1 MSWIQQAIE
10 LRRIQ
15 TTSERFQ
22 KALSDGKW
30 MEQGHGSRLEEGKRE
45 YSGVRDKRET
55 GKMMGTSEPQE
66 AGGHGEFSGNHQLK
80 ICV

>member
-1 MSWIQQAIE
+1 MGWIQQAVE

-15 TTSERFQ
+15 TASERFQ
-22 KALSDGKW
+22 QALSGRKW
-30 MEQGHGSRLEEGKRE
+30 MEQGHGSSLEEGKRE

-66 AGGHGEFSGNHQLK
+66 TGGHGEFS
-80 ICV
+80 

>member
-1 MSWIQQAIE
+1 
-10 LRRIQ
+10 
-15 TTSERFQ
+15 
-22 KALSDGKW
+22 